1 MRLEHVDDSA
11 GQRAR
16 QERVANIRVKVLRTT
31 VDRKILRRSGR
42 HWIDRVKSWT
52 FQRFRA
58 PMILGPVQGERLQL
72 VGGTRPGSSWSLL
85 LNLGRW
91 KFGEQFR
98 GAEPDARRGS
108 LHPR

>member
-16 QERVANIRVKVLRTT
+16 RERVASVRVKVLRTT
-31 VDRKILRRSGR
+31 VDRKISRSSGWHR
-42 HWIDRVKSWT
+42 IDRVRTWT

-85 LNLGRW
+85 LNVSRVPKSFLC
-91 KFGEQFR
+91 
-98 GAEPDARRGS
+98 
-108 LHPR
+108 